1 MTLKPEYYGVINVL
15 DLGSPDDGWH
25 EITGARSDP
34 GYRYAPYVPVHKTPD
49 FDRGDPFSVAV
60 WFKKTNKDNDMHV
73 LNGMNIIAKTTE
85 VLEKLKANRKR
96 HAGVV
101 KEARVGYVEQ
111 AQKVLLR
118 RLGELK
124 EGSLVALTFSLKPP
138 QDHTS
143 VYDTAIQMLELHTG
157 DEIELDNSQVRTLVM
172 DEWDWSQAFWGSNK
186 AFSKVATEYAAERGW

>member
-1 MTLKPEYYGVINVL
+1 MSLKPEYYGLINVL
-15 DLGSPDDGWH
+15 DLANAPGKVWRD
-25 EITGARSDP
+25 EGA
-34 GYRYAPYVPVHKTPD
+34 GFVWAPYVPVHKTPEFTRD
-49 FDRGDPFSVAV
+49 DPFTVAV

-73 LNGMNIIAKTTE
+73 LNGMNIIAKTDD
-85 VLEKLKANRKR
+85 VLKKLIANRKR
-96 HAGVV
+96 HSGVV
-101 KEARVGYVEQ
+101 KEAREGYVAQ

-124 EGSLVALTFSLKPP
+124 EGKLVALAFSLKPP

-186 AFSKVATEYAAERGW
+186 AYSKVATEYADNRGW